1 MKQANTHARR
11 GALVSVVVALLTLPG
26 GASAQSVDPPRE
38 AFEAGVRSLAERRFR
53 DAADAFERSY
63 ALRPLPVVL
72 YNRALAYRGMG
83 RYLSAINDFDAYLAA
98 PDPSATPER
107 LAAIREEVRDLRAQ
121 LVELTITPSPADA
134 IVSIDGHPLPA
145 RTTVTALDPGPHVID
160 VVRLGHR
167 PEHREIAG
175 APGARV
181 PFAVSLAPIRD
192 GRLQVECAVSS
203 ARITVDGEGASR
215 GRASLPLPPGEH
227 RIEVSAEGY
236 LPYQRTVV
244 VGSTGTVRLDVTLA
258 ARPNLALRWGLIGG
272 GVAVLAGAIVTT
284 ALLWPEARAPHPGTW
299 GEAVAP

>member
-11 GALVSVVVALLTLPG
+11 GALVSVVAALLTLPVT
-26 GASAQSVDPPRE
+26 ASAQANDPPRE

-63 ALRPLPVVL
+63 GLRPLPVVL

-121 LVELTITPSPADA
+121 LVELTITPSPEDA
-134 IVSIDGHPLPA
+134 VVSIDGHPLPA
-145 RTTVTALDPGPHVID
+145 RTAVTALDPGPHVID

-167 PEHREIAG
+167 PEHREIVG

-192 GRLQVECAVSS
+192 GRLQVECAVPA
-203 ARITVDGEGASR
+203 ARITVDGGGASH
-215 GRASLPLPPGEH
+215 GRASLALPPGEH
-227 RIEVSAEGY
+227 RVEVSAEGY
-236 LPYQRTVV
+236 LPYHRTVV
-244 VGSTGTVRLDVTLA
+244 VGFTGTVRLDVTLSE
-258 ARPNLALRWGLIGG
+258 RPNWVLRGFLIGG
-272 GVAVLAGAIVTT
+272 AAAAVGGLLAT
-284 ALLWPEARAPHPGTW
+284 ALLWPAARDAHQGTW
-299 GEAVAP
+299 DNTVAP